1 MHIQKVLNSSVV
13 LVQDDSGE
21 ESILLGKGIGYGRK
35 AGEPIERQPSDRV
48 FLPLSNPDAQPML
61 ELFSSIPASYL
72 ELTQDIVDD
81 AEQSLGVKLSAHI
94 YLLLTDHLHFA
105 VERQQKGL
113 VVTNRI
119 FWEIKHFYP
128 KEYAVGQR
136 GLQKVKAKLG
146 IELPDEEA
154 GNIAFHIVNARQ
166 DPQAGYDAMRAAQLI
181 GELSNIVTYSMHCPV
196 STESIHYARFVSHLQ
211 YFAERFFSGKLMDSE
226 DDFLFQ
232 QMQQNYPAAVTCAEK
247 YAPLCCASMACFAQ
261 RGNRL
266 SGVACGAAD
275 ERQIKS
281 EKGRAALRKAA
292 LPLGFEKGKGK
303 GKNNGDKSV
312 IDAADRTAVP
322 HSDHGLC
329 CGQGRAAEGQRQPGA
344 LGGHGVSGHALRDH
358 QRIPDRRYAGDPQG
372 TFVLHGYCGG
382 YPCSA
387 AGAQRPV
394 EPPAQAGCR
403 GTGECDLQQRRCT
416 GDPVG
421 QGSDGRCVCH
431 LLLRIHHCAAGAA
444 VDPRQFPFAGQQCA
458 GLEKVLTNINMIA
471 IAAGA
476 LLYWFRVVLPAP
488 LQNTMSTVGNMM
500 GPMGMLLAGMAIAE
514 KPLREVFCTRR
525 NYLPT
530 VLRLVVCPLV
540 VLVLLWVC
548 HASSWVADGKNILM
562 TVYLAAI
569 TPACATVTSMAQLYD
584 RDAAHSSAL
593 YVLTTLLSIVSMPVM
608 IGLFDLLL

>member
-61 ELFSSIPASYL
+61 ELFSSILASYL

-247 YAPLCCASMACFAQ
+247 I
-261 RGNRL
+261 R
-266 SGVACGAAD
+266 
-275 ERQIKS
+275 
-281 EKGRAALRKAA
+281 
-292 LPLGFEKGKGK
+292 
-303 GKNNGDKSV
+303 
-312 IDAADRTAVP
+312 
-322 HSDHGLC
+322 
-329 CGQGRAAEGQRQPGA
+329 
-344 LGGHGVSGHALRDH
+344 
-358 QRIPDRRYAGDPQG
+358 
-372 TFVLHGYCGG
+372 TFVLRKYG
-382 YPCSA
+382 
-387 AGAQRPV
+387 
-394 EPPAQAGCR
+394 
-403 GTGECDLQQRRCT
+403 
-416 GDPVG
+416 
-421 QGSDGRCVCH
+421 
-431 LLLRIHHCAAGAA
+431 
-444 VDPRQFPFAGQQCA
+444 
-458 GLEKVLTNINMIA
+458 
-471 IAAGA
+471 
-476 LLYWFRVVLPAP
+476 
-488 LQNTMSTVGNMM
+488 
-500 GPMGMLLAGMAIAE
+500 
-514 KPLREVFCTRR
+514 VFCPTRKPPIWR
-525 NYLPT
+525 CMW
-530 VLRLVVCPLV
+530 R
-540 VLVLLWVC
+540 
-548 HASSWVADGKNILM
+548 G
-562 TVYLAAI
+562 
-569 TPACATVTSMAQLYD
+569 
-584 RDAAHSSAL
+584 
-593 YVLTTLLSIVSMPVM
+593 
-608 IGLFDLLL
+608 